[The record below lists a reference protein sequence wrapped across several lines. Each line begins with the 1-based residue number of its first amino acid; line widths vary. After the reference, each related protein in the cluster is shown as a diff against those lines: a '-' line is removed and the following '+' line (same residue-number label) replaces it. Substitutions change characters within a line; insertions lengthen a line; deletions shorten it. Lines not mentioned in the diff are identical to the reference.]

1 MNTESE
7 RNVTHE
13 LNAQALTRPHHP
25 AIILGNCTI
34 GYKELN
40 DSIWRTVGWLQK
52 SDIRPGMTVGLIISD
67 QLLMLL
73 GTLGLMRLGA
83 TGFPL
88 SPNSPSLQHENL
100 LEEASV
106 KVVISDSSSVKIK
119 NCHFLTFGHSEI
131 QGVDND
137 SEKKIGPHV
146 APCLLLS
153 GSGTTGRPRL
163 LPITHSAMIARAKI
177 GQQIYNINAS
187 DRLMVAAQMHFMM
200 AIRWMMA
207 VFSVGGTGIVWDQ
220 QGALGRKVME
230 MAPDILL
237 LTVLHAEKILDD
249 HTKNH
254 PVNFSAIRV
263 VTVGTSTVSKDLRR
277 RMLSDLNAKL
287 HVEYGSNETA
297 VISLATPQDVV
308 SVPGSVGKPPIGV
321 QVQVVNDNDQPLGI
335 EQIGHVR
342 VKSACQI
349 AGYHRSDNNERFRD
363 GWFYPGDLAKWSQD
377 GQLFHCGRADQM
389 MIMNGINIYPAEI
402 ERILEQHPFVT
413 EAVAFPL
420 KHPIAQEVP
429 ACAVVLKPH
438 TKASQA
444 ELETFS
450 RQRLGARTP
459 RAIAIIDSIPR
470 NEQGKPHRAELL
482 RLFLA
487 SLDQIDNQEITLAG
501 KKTIKNREN
510 PQLPEPPLPQLK
522 RRIHLDFLPPHILQ
536 VNALDAWLPIL
547 NPAFCDSLKL
557 PAPAEVT
564 ALDMQITE
572 WLKRTMLVTQE
583 LLQVAAIPVF
593 DRPEILT
600 CRPLGAERK
609 DWRATV
615 DIPVVEHV
623 PEKVFNIALAAA
635 VRVTRWMM
643 TQEPT
648 AISREKLFQL
658 LKREAIEPIQ
668 QLTSFG
674 KSTLPI
680 LQAAY
685 AKGIPF
691 RSLGAGVYQ
700 LGLGAKGQLTDRS
713 SSDRDSAIGVKL
725 SQNKAL
731 AAQALRLAGLP
742 APVHEVVNRV
752 SEARSVA
759 DRLGW
764 PVVLKPTDRDR
775 GEGVSVDVDD
785 SSLDVAFDLAYR
797 LARTKQVIVERQVE
811 GVCHRLF
818 LAAGQLLYAVKR
830 LPIGIYGDGALSIE
844 ELVEVAL
851 AEQQKL
857 PPWRRSKL
865 LPIDDLART
874 AIATLGMQ
882 VTSVPDAGRFVP
894 FRRIESTA
902 WGGVDEEVT
911 DRVHPENLRV
921 AIEASE
927 LLRLDVAGIDIIT
940 PDISEPWHI
949 NGAIINE
956 VNSAPLLG
964 GGEISRRYIDEYLT
978 RLLDGKGRIPVEA
991 FLGDEAAWHKA
1002 LDRRKALGDNG
1013 AGVFVTSAR
1022 RSLNSNGYEIEIP
1035 FNSLH
1040 HRTRALLLSRQVRAL
1055 LIVVQD
1061 DELLSTGLPVEY
1073 FNCIHDAGG
1082 SLRQHQNPELLVLK
1096 ERDQMLRRLLM
1107 NNVRLNCAT

>member
-1 MNTESE
+1 MMNAEIE

-13 LNAQALTRPHHP
+13 LNAHALNRPNHP
-25 AIILGNCTI
+25 AIILGDCIIN
-34 GYKELN
+34 YKELN
-40 DSIWRTVGWLQK
+40 ESIWRTVGWLQK
-52 SDIRPGMTVGLIISD
+52 SDIRPGMTVGLLISD

-83 TGFPL
+83 TGFPM
-88 SPNSPSLQHENL
+88 SPNSPSLQHEHL
-100 LEEASV
+100 LQEAGV
-106 KVVISDSSSVKIK
+106 NVVISDSSSVKIK
-119 NCHFLTFGHSEI
+119 NFHILKFGQSVI
-131 QGVDND
+131 QGDDND
-137 SEKKIGPHV
+137 SERNIGPHF

-163 LPITHSAMIARAKI
+163 IPITHSAMIARAKI
-177 GQQIYNINAS
+177 GQQIYSINVS

-220 QGALGRKVME
+220 QGALGQKVME
-230 MAPDILL
+230 MEPDILL

-249 HTKNH
+249 HTKNY
-254 PVNFSAIRV
+254 PVNFSTIRV

-277 RMLSDLNAKL
+277 RMLSDINSKL
-287 HVEYGSNETA
+287 HVEYGSNESA
-297 VISLATPQDVV
+297 VISLATPQDVL

-321 QVQVVNDNDQPLGI
+321 QVQVVNDNDQQLGI
-335 EQIGHVR
+335 GQIGHVR

-349 AGYHRSDNNERFRD
+349 AGYHRSDSNERFRD

-377 GQLFHCGRADQM
+377 GHLFHCGRADQM

-402 ERILEQHPFVT
+402 ERILEQHPFVR
-413 EAVAFPL
+413 EAVAFPI
-420 KHPIAQEVP
+420 KHPIAQEIPV
-429 ACAVVLKPH
+429 CVVVLKPH
-438 TKASQA
+438 TKASQD

-470 NEQGKPHRAELL
+470 NEQGKPHRTELL
-482 RLFLA
+482 RLFLV
-487 SLDQIDNQEITLAG
+487 SLDQSNNQEMTLLG
-501 KKTIKNREN
+501 KTAIKNRGN
-510 PQLPEPPLPQLK
+510 PQPPEPPLPQPK

-547 NPAFCDSLKL
+547 NPVFRDSLKL
-557 PAPAEVT
+557 PSPAEAT
-564 ALDMQITE
+564 TLDKQIAE
-572 WLKRTMLVTQE
+572 WLKRTMVVTQE
-583 LLQVAAIPVF
+583 LLQVAAIPLF
-593 DRPEILT
+593 ERPEILT

-609 DWRATV
+609 DWRAALELH
-615 DIPVVEHV
+615 VVEHV
-623 PEKVFNIALAAA
+623 PEQVFKIAFAAA
-635 VRVTRWMM
+635 VRATRWMM

-648 AISREKLFQL
+648 AINREKLFQL
-658 LKREAIEPIQ
+658 LKREAIEPIK

-680 LQAAY
+680 LKAAY
-685 AKGIPF
+685 DNGIPF
-691 RSLGAGVYQ
+691 RSLGGGVYQ
-700 LGLGAKGQLTDRS
+700 LGLGAKGHLTDRS

-725 SQNKAL
+725 AHNKAL
-731 AAQALRLAGLP
+731 AAHALRLAGLP
-742 APVHEVVNRV
+742 APVHEVVNQV
-752 SEARSVA
+752 SEARAVA

-764 PVVLKPTDRDR
+764 PVVLKPADLDR
-775 GEGVSVDVDD
+775 GEGVSVDVDA
-785 SSLDVAFDLAYR
+785 SSLGVAFDLAYR

-818 LAAGQLLYAVKR
+818 VASGKLLYAVKR
-830 LPIGIYGDGALSIE
+830 LPIGVYGDGALSIE
-844 ELVEVAL
+844 ELVEFAL

-865 LPIDDLART
+865 RPIDDLART
-874 AIATLGMQ
+874 AIATSGLQ

-894 FRRIESTA
+894 LRRIESTA

-911 DRVHPENLRV
+911 NRVHPENLRV

-927 LLRLDVAGIDIIT
+927 LLRLDVAGIDLIT
-940 PDISEPWHI
+940 PDISEPWHV

-956 VNSAPLLG
+956 VNSVPLLG
-964 GGEISRRYIDEYLT
+964 GGEISRKYIDEYLT

-991 FLGDEAAWHKA
+991 FLGGEDAWIKA
-1002 LDRRKALGDNG
+1002 LDRRKEMGGNG
-1013 AGVFVTSAR
+1013 TGIFVTSTR
-1022 RSLNSNGYEIEIP
+1022 RSLNSNGYELVST
-1035 FNSLH
+1035 FSSLH

-1073 FNCIHDAGG
+1073 FNRIHDAGG
-1082 SLRQHQNPELLVLK
+1082 SLRQHQNPELLLVK

-1107 NNVRLNCAT
+1107 NNVRLN